1 MKKMKYTALTL
12 GPIYK
17 TINRV
22 KRTRATWAASY
33 FFSYLTKKIMEKC
46 KEKGLTTI
54 LPYDGKIFQSRHGAG
69 LYADRIYFEG
79 NVMVKLEEFIDEILK
94 EIADDIENITNN
106 GNALEYLKNY
116 LNIHIIESN
125 LENDKN
131 ILLELNRHLDQAELQ
146 QNFPLHDD
154 PSPLLDYLDAQLSH
168 NSIIV
173 QDAFSGNTNKHKRF
187 LSIPEIATSELKE
200 KCPEAYNEVVSKM
213 ENCHRKEPVGHLGE
227 HPKCDEDID
236 FIDELEQKDEC
247 KLHIRPYHKYFAVLY
262 ADGDNIGKLLER
274 IGNDSC
280 KLKDFSRAL
289 LTFGQQAEEIIREFG
304 GSGIYLGGEDI
315 LAYLPIAS
323 VKEGELQTVFDLL
336 RKLDKAFDDT
346 LGELAMDQQVT
357 TPTLSYGIMMAYA
370 KHPIREVRKIA
381 LSLLHDKA
389 KKTPC
394 KNSIA
399 LRFQKHSGQYTEC
412 VIEKGKTCSFT
423 ALHEMIHAYKSK
435 DKEILTGLIHRLKD
449 DLFFTTFIQAAR
461 MNRLED
467 FMENSFNE
475 PIHKDKQ
482 SFIQHFTDLSRK
494 VANDYPDNRQVRDIL
509 FTVLRYIQFINSKN

>member
-1 MKKMKYTALTL
+1 MKKTYTALTL

-33 FFSYLTKKIMEKC
+33 FFSYLTKKIIEKC
-46 KEKGLTTI
+46 KEKEKII
-54 LPYDGKIFQSRHGAG
+54 LPYHDEIYQSVHGAG

-79 NVMVKLEEFIDEILK
+79 NVKEKLETCIAKIKK
-94 EIADDIENITNN
+94 EIADDIKDKINNANNI
-106 GNALEYLKNY
+106 LSYLDDY
-116 LNIHIIESN
+116 LNIHIIETN

-131 ILLELNRHLDQAELQ
+131 IMFELNRRLDQAELQ

-213 ENCHRKEPVGHLGE
+213 ENCYRKKPVGHQGE

-236 FIDELEQKDEC
+236 FIDELEQKEEC
-247 KLHIRPYHKYFAVLY
+247 KPHIRPYHKYFAVLY
-262 ADGDNIGKLLER
+262 ADGDNIGKLLEK
-274 IGNDSC
+274 IGKDTG
-280 KLKDFSRAL
+280 KLKDFSKAL
-289 LTFGQQAEEIIREFG
+289 LTFGQQAEEIILEFDG
-304 GSGIYLGGEDI
+304 NGIYLGGEDI

-323 VKEGELQTVFDLL
+323 EKEGELQTVFDLL
-336 RKLDKAFDDT
+336 RKLDKAFDET
-346 LGELAMDQQVT
+346 VGPLARELEIT
-357 TPTLSYGIMMAYA
+357 PPTLSYGMMMAYV
-370 KHPIREVRKIA
+370 KHPLREVREIA

-412 VIEKGKTCSFT
+412 MIEKSKTCSFT
-423 ALHEMIHAYKSK
+423 ALHEMIQAYKSK

-482 SFIQHFTDLSRK
+482 SFIAHFTDLSRK
-494 VANDYPDNRQVRDIL
+494 VANDYPDDRQVRDIL
-509 FTVLRYIQFINSKN
+509 YTVLRYIQFINSKN